1 MISYIKATAAI
12 LKEKYNGDI
21 PDTIEGLISLPGVG
35 KRANE
40 IPSAFELIKGK
51 TNVVRT
57 GPKMV
62 KNFHCWCMSVELT
75 KTVY

>member
-21 PDTIEGLISLPGVG
+21 PDTIDGLISLPGVG
-35 KRANE
+35 KQAM
-40 IPSAFELIKGK
+40 IHLFTSVKGK
-51 TNVVRT
+51 TNRLLYV

-62 KNFHCWCMSVELT
+62 NNFQWWNFSVDVT
-75 KTVY
+75 NPVC